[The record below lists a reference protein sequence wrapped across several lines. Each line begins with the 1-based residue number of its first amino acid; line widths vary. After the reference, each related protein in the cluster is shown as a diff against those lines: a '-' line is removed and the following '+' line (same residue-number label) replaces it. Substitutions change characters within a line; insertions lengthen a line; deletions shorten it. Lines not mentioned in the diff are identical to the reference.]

1 MATVTSWIMATT
13 AKKQIGSLF
22 RKNLLDMVK
31 GLRSHKT
38 NECEYINQC
47 LSDIKE
53 EVKSVDK
60 QTKAVAISKLTYL
73 YMLGYDIS
81 FAHFN
86 VVEVMSQPSFSE
98 RRIAYLAAS
107 LSFTTDT
114 DVILLTVHLFK
125 KRFKNSA
132 GSQGGN
138 PSMGLHEGGMY
149 ESGAAI
155 NCLANICTPYLAE
168 TLLEDI
174 YSMMNRCCWWWWAL
188 CVLVM
193 MQCSALTVSD
203 PIH

>member
-1 MATVTSWIMATT
+1 MAAT

-22 RKNLLDMVK
+22 RKNLLDLVK
-31 GLRSHKT
+31 GLRSHKG
-38 NECEYINQC
+38 NESEYINQC
-47 LSDIKE
+47 LSEIKE

-60 QTKAVAISKLTYL
+60 NQKAIAISKLTYL

-86 VVEVMSQPSFSE
+86 VVEVMSQPSFSH

-107 LSFTTDT
+107 LSFTVDT

-125 KRFKNSA
+125 KRFKNTSSSTSA
-132 GSQGGN
+132 GANIALQ
-138 PSMGLHEGGMY
+138 EGGMY
-149 ESGAAI
+149 ESGCAI

-174 YSMMNRCCWWWWAL
+174 YSMMNRYDTSL
-188 CVLVM
+188 SL
-193 MQCSALTVSD
+193 SASHITY
-203 PIH
+203 